1 MDEGT
6 FEKISSATTSNEVWE
21 ILQNIHKVQKVH
33 LQTLRW
39 EFEGL
44 NMKESKSISYYFS
57 RVLGIVNFLKRNS
70 ESLNDTRVIEKKYFD
85 L

>member
-33 LQTLRW
+33 LQTLRG

-44 NMKESKSISYYFS
+44 NMKEWKSISYYFS

>member
-21 ILQNIHKVQKVH
+21 ILQNIHKVQKVR
-33 LQTLRW
+33 LQTLRG

-57 RVLGIVNFLKRNS
+57 RVLGIVILLKR
-70 ESLNDTRVIEKKYFD
+70 
-85 L
+85 